1 MIPISSVLGVHHE
14 RSMNTRK
21 LEEST
26 RLVDSLSWSA
36 IASGTIV
43 ALAVQ
48 TVLALLGL
56 GFATSVGDGR
66 PGGVYDLWIVI
77 VELVAIA
84 VGAALT
90 ARLSHAERRMN
101 GVAAGLM
108 TWAVVVVLGN
118 VFQGLAMMRAIGGS
132 GAWAAFFGAVISL
145 VAAALGGSFG
155 ARLNTSSAGHESLTM
170 P

>member
-1 MIPISSVLGVHHE
+1 
-14 RSMNTRK
+14 MNTRK
-21 LEEST
+21 LEEGSE
-26 RLVDSLSWSA
+26 LVDSLSWSA

-43 ALAVQ
+43 ALALQ
-48 TVLALLGL
+48 TVLSLLGL
-56 GFATSVGDGR
+56 GFATSFGDHQ
-66 PGGVYDLWIVI
+66 PGGVFDLWIVI
-77 VELVAIA
+77 VELFAIA

-108 TWAVVVVLGN
+108 TWAVVIVLGT
-118 VFQGLAMMRAIGGS
+118 VFQGLTMMRAIGGS
-132 GAWAAFFGAVISL
+132 GAWAAFFGAVLSL

-155 ARLNTSSAGHESLTM
+155 ARLNTGRADHESLTM